1 MKTNGQDEYFCRYW
15 PWSRR
20 LQNIMWWQ
28 RRNISLRRLQDV
40 FKKNIIYGSVIQISQ
55 VLIVLAFFIHTSM
68 KVFTGFTNV
77 SVLLHLFILG
87 HIFGFV
93 KSNKYF
99 RIFSKLIQY
108 LSFSRY
114 LPIFI
119 WQNILAIT
127 NNIFLHYIC

>member
-55 VLIVLAFFIHTSM
+55 VLIVLAFFSHTSM

>member
-20 LQNIMWWQ
+20 LQNIMWWR

-40 FKKNIIYGSVIQISQ
+40 FKKNSIYGSVIQVSQ
-55 VLIVLAFFIHTSM
+55 VLIVLAFFSHTSM

-77 SVLLHLFILG
+77 NMLLHLFILG